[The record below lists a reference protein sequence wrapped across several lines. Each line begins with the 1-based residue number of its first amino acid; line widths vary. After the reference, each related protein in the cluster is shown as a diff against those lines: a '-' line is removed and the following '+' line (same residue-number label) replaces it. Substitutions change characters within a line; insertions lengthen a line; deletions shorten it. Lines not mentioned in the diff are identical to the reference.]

1 MSREEFIQQ
10 FVINAAGP
18 LLTLVNYRG
27 EQRYSESKIIGL
39 AESFADECCKDL
51 RRNYILI
58 DELSRDIRSCNEA
71 IKDALN
77 EHQTTN
83 NWPFITKALE
93 SALDDIKKIADRL
106 SIEIE

>member
-1 MSREEFIQQ
+1 
-10 FVINAAGP
+10 
-18 LLTLVNYRG
+18 
-27 EQRYSESKIIGL
+27 
-39 AESFADECCKDL
+39 
-51 RRNYILI
+51 LI

-71 IKDALN
+71 IRDALN
-77 EHQTTN
+77 EHQAAN